1 MEKNKKIKAEK
12 LWFNW
17 LNNKWNNFEAFNDFS
32 SGKNPETVAQ
42 NFFEIN
48 KNEILDFL
56 ENFDKE
62 DEDAFNQFQ
71 KLTECESH
79 VFRLLKKELDSR
91 NKVKFVDFQKFKKS
105 R

>member
-17 LNNKWNNFEAFNDFS
+17 LNNKWNNFEAF
-32 SGKNPETVAQ
+32 
-42 NFFEIN
+42 
-48 KNEILDFL
+48 
-56 ENFDKE
+56 
-62 DEDAFNQFQ
+62 
-71 KLTECESH
+71 
-79 VFRLLKKELDSR
+79 RLLKKELDSR